1 MKNNQKDYGWALVLF
16 IILVAVLTSSCS
28 SLENQNIVK
37 TPPEKKSTN
46 RVRRSLDNKLQS
58 NQSQFAII
66 NNQIIMFE
74 NNN

>member
-28 SLENQNIVK
+28 SLENQNIAK